1 MGQTSKPKTKT
12 RKTQAARAEPD
23 RSHYQEGEEYPVREL
38 AVATGISVDEAEAL
52 VEKHGVS
59 NGKAAQAAREMQ
71 REQAAEE
78 EAARG

>member
-1 MGQTSKPKTKT
+1 MGQTSKTKAPS
-12 RKTQAARAEPD
+12 KARPD

-59 NGKAAQAAREMQ
+59 SGKAAQEARVMQ
-71 REQAAEE
+71 REQDAAEE
-78 EAARG
+78 DVRR